1 MINLDFGVCC
11 LKFTAMNRIIFFAL
25 MVLTAC
31 GGRLSDEQRKRL
43 HEGME
48 EQKIVKLSDADIVT
62 AALSQGQTVF
72 AALQKIKFDSAKV
85 DSIANRYEVKIH
97 WTVPGKS
104 TADLIEQQLIEAY
117 VAGMVTG
124 SVQDNIQKLYI
135 DDKQNEYETLL
146 YSKPIVM
153 PMPDGVEQLQG
164 VWHIYITKKQAVL
177 AATKK

>member
-1 MINLDFGVCC
+1 
-11 LKFTAMNRIIFFAL
+11 MNRIIFFAL
-25 MVLTAC
+25 IVLTAC

-62 AALSQGQTVF
+62 AALNEGQTVF
-72 AALQKIKFDSAKV
+72 AALQKTKFDSTKV
-85 DSIANRYEVKIH
+85 DSIASQYEVKIH
-97 WTVPGKS
+97 WTVPGGS
-104 TADLIEQQLIEAY
+104 TADMVEQQLIEAY

-124 SVQDNIQKLYI
+124 SVQDNIQKLYT

-146 YSKPIVM
+146 YSKPIVT

>member
-1 MINLDFGVCC
+1 
-11 LKFTAMNRIIFFAL
+11 MNRIIFFTL
-25 MVLTAC
+25 IVLTAC

-62 AALSQGQTVF
+62 AALNHGQTVF
-72 AALQKIKFDSAKV
+72 ATLQKVKFDSAKV
-85 DSIANRYEVKIH
+85 DSIANQYEVKIH
-97 WTVPGKS
+97 WTVPGKN

-124 SVQDNIQKLYI
+124 SVQDNIQKLYT
-135 DDKQNEYETLL
+135 DDRQTEYETLL